1 MSKGKEVVKFSRK
14 QILESER
21 FKDKTDLVNAVCTAD
36 GDYTVGEVES
46 AIEKYLKG
54 KVKR

>member
-14 QILESER
+14 QILESAR
-21 FKDKTDLVNAVCTAD
+21 FKDKKDLVNAVCAAD
-36 GDYTVGEVES
+36 GMYSVEEVET
-46 AIEKYLKG
+46 AIEKYMKG